1 MKEKQKF
8 YSENGTTILFK
19 ENPFSVIVV
28 TPIMRRA
35 HQIKEAQ
42 EIIFV
47 DSTSACDPLNH
58 SITFVMCPSAAGAV
72 PLAIIITM
80 GQTYECY
87 CEGFKLINEAI
98 PESFCGRGYPNIF
111 LTDQSAAEINAINQ
125 VWPKSKTLLCT
136 FHVLQAVWRW
146 LWDTNHQI
154 PKEKR
159 KPLMKTFQNILY
171 AESVVEAECAYRQ
184 GIEND
189 EFSQWKKYLENY
201 WSYKEDWCLCYR
213 DSTSRGHV
221 TNNYCEVAVRLYKDH
236 ALGRVKA
243 YNVLALIDLTSTVLE
258 GYYKRR
264 LREYAD
270 SRTSLTRLTLRKM
283 MKKVTFLNK
292 EMIIQ
297 ENDHE
302 FLVPSEKEQNLLY
315 YVDIKSGICSCPSA
329 LTGKFCKHQYAIY
342 QFFSIKSVNFPLI
355 TPIDRYNIAKIAF
368 GDKVLDKSFYEP
380 FIMET
385 QREENVS
392 DKYKDEEINVNN
404 TYNKLNDNKENNK
417 LNIDQHRTN
426 YIPETSTNN
435 NKFENV
441 INLLNSCNASYGSSL
456 SGINK
461 LEEKLK
467 KIKTQGQWENFLH
480 TAGNCISTRQRDGAR
495 IKVQPTTIARRA
507 VGVTRGSKRLLGG
520 RPPKGE
526 NPPKKRKRN
535 LGLNIN
541 SNQPNAKS
549 HGS

>member
-1 MKEKQKF
+1 
-8 YSENGTTILFK
+8 
-19 ENPFSVIVV
+19 
-28 TPIMRRA
+28 MRRA
-35 HQIKEAQ
+35 HQMKEAQ

-47 DSTSACDPLNH
+47 DSTSACDPQNH
-58 SITFVMCPSAAGAV
+58 SITLIMYPSAAGAI

-80 GQTYECY
+80 GQTYESY

-98 PESFCGRGYPNIF
+98 PKSFSGQGYPNIF

-146 LWDTNHQI
+146 LWDSNHQI

-159 KPLMKTFQNILY
+159 KPLMKNFQNILY
-171 AESVVEAECAYRQ
+171 AERVVEAECAYRQ
-184 GIEND
+184 GIENV
-189 EFSQWKKYLENY
+189 EFSQRKKYLENY

-213 DSTSRGHV
+213 DGTSRGHV

-236 ALGRVKA
+236 VLGRVKA
-243 YNVLALIDLTSTVLE
+243 YNILALIDLTSTTLE

-270 SRTSLTRLTLRKM
+270 SRTSSTRLTLRKM
-283 MKKVTFLNK
+283 MKKVTYLNK

-297 ENDHE
+297 ENDNE
-302 FLVPSEKEQNLLY
+302 FLVPSEKEQSMLY

-329 LTGKFCKHQYAIY
+329 LAGKFCKHQYAIY
-342 QFFSIKSVNFPLI
+342 QCFNIKSVNFLLI
-355 TPIDRYNIAKIAF
+355 TPMDRYNIAKIAF
-368 GDKVLDKSFYEP
+368 GDKVLDKSFYDP
-380 FIMET
+380 FIAET
-385 QREENVS
+385 QGEENVS
-392 DKYKDEEINVNN
+392 DEINVNS
-404 TYNKLNDNKENNK
+404 KENDKRHN
-417 LNIDQHRTN
+417 NIEQHRTN
-426 YIPETSTNN
+426 FIQETSTNN
-435 NKFENV
+435 NSKFENV
-441 INLLNSCNASYGSSL
+441 INLLNSCNTSYGSSL

-467 KIKTQGQWENFLH
+467 KIKTQGQWEHFLH
-480 TAGNCISTRQRDGAR
+480 TAGNCIPTRQRDGAR

-549 HGS
+549 HGSL